1 MKYTLFLVFIL
12 SSLDSKGNAFQDTLK
27 TYRLGEII
35 SSSTAD
41 ISPSHVAE
49 HKISHYAIDKLSAD
63 NLSEIESV
71 IPSANIITNSRG
83 ESLLYLRGAS
93 DRQLGLFLNGAPL
106 NIGWDNRMDLSLIP
120 TSIIGSVN
128 VSGAGGS
135 ILYGPN
141 SMGGVMNILTRE
153 KEEENLGGQIKVSAK
168 EANGYSTDAS
178 LGGKDGN
185 FSWLSNVS
193 WQKSDGFLISTGQN
207 NLINQSPNL
216 KTATNT
222 DRQFY
227 SYFANTEYK
236 FGDSDDDK
244 DCETKNAIGLS
255 FIGFGGEKG
264 VSTDP
269 KKNRLWRYDDIARNM
284 AILNG
289 SFLLCGNTVRVSSW
303 IDSYAQTINDFGNDF
318 SFSNISEEQE
328 EKDFT
333 YGSHIIYNMNL
344 GEGETLDISFL
355 AQDISHTNI
364 TEDQDFGQY
373 IYSFGGEYT
382 LQFENFSFSAGSSF
396 DITEYYKT
404 GTHTDQAG
412 KQMDDYSLSFGGVYK
427 IMENKTLYA
436 NYSRKTRFPTMR
448 EQFDKALGKFFVNP
462 NLLPERA
469 NTIEIGTDLNFN
481 SLTIKSAIFYS
492 GYEGLID
499 KQDTIL
505 LQEGSIPDTLETRVN
520 LNNAKV
526 AGFEFSALWHA
537 HRRLDVSITSTYLFT
552 EGKYSGKTVNLDYK
566 PEIKL
571 FSFVAL
577 KLPHHTEMRAEI
589 DYEGS
594 QWDGK
599 DKLNPSLV
607 LNLRAGHKIIFESTV
622 LDLYLRLNNL
632 LDEARYS
639 KIGIPESG
647 RTFLAGTS
655 FIF

>member
-1 MKYTLFLVFIL
+1 MKYTLFLIFIL
-12 SSLDSKGNAFQDTLK
+12 SSLNSKSNAFQDTLK

-120 TSIIGSVN
+120 TSIIGSVS

-141 SMGGVMNILTRE
+141 SMGGVMNVLTRE
-153 KEEENLGGQIKVSAK
+153 KEEEGIGGQIKINTK
-168 EANGYSTDAS
+168 EANSYSTDAS
-178 LGGKDGN
+178 LGGKSGN
-185 FSWLSNVS
+185 FSWLSNIS
-193 WQKSDGFLISTGQN
+193 WQDSEGFLISKDQN
-207 NLINQSPNL
+207 NLINQPTSL
-216 KTATNT
+216 RTATNT
-222 DRQFY
+222 DRQLY
-227 SYFANTEYK
+227 SYFANTEYN
-236 FGDSDDDK
+236 FGGSDDDK

-255 FIGFGGEKG
+255 LLGFGGEKG

-269 KKNRLWRYDDIARNM
+269 KNNRLWRYDDIARNM

-289 SFLLCGNTVRVSSW
+289 SFLLCGNTVRISSW
-303 IDSYAQTINDFGNDF
+303 VDSYGQNINDFGNDI
-318 SFSNISEEQE
+318 SFSNIDEEQK
-328 EKDFT
+328 EKDFS

-344 GEGETLDISFL
+344 DEGETLDISFL

-364 TEDQDFGQY
+364 SENQDFGQY
-373 IYSFGGEYT
+373 IYSFGGEYI
-382 LQFENFSFSAGSSF
+382 LQFDKFSISAGSSF
-396 DITEYYKT
+396 DITQYYKT
-404 GTHTDQAG
+404 GTHTDQTG
-412 KQMDDYSLSFGGVYK
+412 KQMDDYSLSFGGVYLLG
-427 IMENKTLYA
+427 ENNTLYA

-505 LQEGSIPDTLETRVN
+505 VQEDNIPDTLETRVN
-520 LNNAKV
+520 LSDSKV
-526 AGFEFSALWHA
+526 AGLELSALWHA

-552 EGKYSGKTVNLDYK
+552 EGKYSGETVNLDYK

-571 FSFVAL
+571 FSFAAL

-589 DYEGS
+589 DYEGL
-594 QWDGK
+594 QWDGD

-607 LNLRAGHKIIFESTV
+607 LNLRAGHKIILESTV
-622 LDLYLRLNNL
+622 IDLYIRLNNI
-632 LDEARYS
+632 LDEVRYS
-639 KIGIPESG
+639 KIGIPETG